1 MRESITPDE
10 KISLFLRYLATGEPF
25 RSLEFTISCRSISQI
40 VIKEVNSIIT
50 EMQNTYLKTPNN
62 ENEWIEISEMLIIE
76 TKWRRKKFK
85 SFFGSIS
92 AFLFLN
98 FSPWGLHII
107 Q

>member
-1 MRESITPDE
+1 MRESITPEE
-10 KISLFLRYLATGEPF
+10 KISSFLEYLATGESF
-25 RSLEFTISCRSISQI
+25 RSLEFTVSCRSISQI
-40 VIKEVNSIIT
+40 VIKVVNSIRT

-98 FSPWGLHII
+98 FSPWGPDII

>member
-1 MRESITPDE
+1 MRESITPEE
-10 KISLFLRYLATGEPF
+10 KISSFLQYLTTGESF
-25 RSLEFTISCRSISQI
+25 RSLEFTVSCRSISQI
-40 VIKEVNSIIT
+40 VIKVVNSIIT

-76 TKWRRKKFK
+76 TKWRRKKST

-98 FSPWGLHII
+98 FSPWGPHII